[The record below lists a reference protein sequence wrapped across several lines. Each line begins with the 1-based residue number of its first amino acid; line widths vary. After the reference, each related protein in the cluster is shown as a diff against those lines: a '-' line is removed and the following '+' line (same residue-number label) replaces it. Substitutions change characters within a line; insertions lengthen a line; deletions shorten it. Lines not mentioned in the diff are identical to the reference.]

1 MADAKKCDR
10 CGRLYEPYHCKDDAL
25 MPRLGSGNSV
35 NCIKFYNEL
44 QSHRIGGQTVDLCPE
59 CMAAL
64 IAWLRSSELDELR
77 AKTVKALRGLRV
89 ESGSLACL
97 WCKAEDGCSINGCAI
112 IGDAIR
118 LLSVSNLDT
127 STQATDSL
135 GQSMSGGEQHE

>member
-10 CGRLYEPYHCKDDAL
+10 CGRLYEAYHCKDDAL
-25 MPRLGSGNSV
+25 MPYLGSGGAV

-44 QSHRIGGQTVDLCPE
+44 QYDRIGGQTVDLCPE

-97 WCKAEDGCSINGCAI
+97 GCKAEDGCSINGCAI

-118 LLSVSNLDT
+118 ILGVSNSDT
-127 STQATDSL
+127 SQ
-135 GQSMSGGEQHE
+135 GGEAHD